1 MIGQLTI
8 NEFSLVLTRQT
19 GGRANRVFLAGC
31 QAMRTLSRSSS
42 SVQMM
47 PNRLG
52 SASGREGKLHR
63 WKCRPASFVDSD
75 ADDEEDAEDEEEGE
89 EEAVDKT
96 GEKPFS
102 PGHAPGLEHV
112 EAGAAF
118 SLSPLRQKEQEGA
131 KALAAIAGIALL
143 NVGAGAKWAARGVVQ
158 VTVTHHRTP
167 PLRQPGEARV
177 CRPPPPQLVL
187 PVRWVGAPGRCFCFC
202 RRRRGSGLCGIRTPS
217 SRPPPFAT

>member
-1 MIGQLTI
+1 
-8 NEFSLVLTRQT
+8 
-19 GGRANRVFLAGC
+19 
-31 QAMRTLSRSSS
+31 MRTLSRSSS

-63 WKCRPASFVDSD
+63 WKCRLASFVDSD

-102 PGHAPGLEHV
+102 PGHSPGLEHV
-112 EAGAAF
+112 ERGAE
-118 SLSPLRQKEQEGA
+118 LVPLRGKSEEA

-167 PLRQPGEARV
+167 PANRRLIYAASAGSAGEVGGSYGAGAFASAEGVVEAAFVAFEPPLLSPRLSALEPPRGKQAATETSGSVNSLSVPGLSRLTS
-177 CRPPPPQLVL
+177 R
-187 PVRWVGAPGRCFCFC
+187 PGRILF
-202 RRRRGSGLCGIRTPS
+202 LL
-217 SRPPPFAT
+217 

>member
-1 MIGQLTI
+1 
-8 NEFSLVLTRQT
+8 
-19 GGRANRVFLAGC
+19 
-31 QAMRTLSRSSS
+31 
-42 SVQMM
+42 M

-112 EAGAAF
+112 EAGAAS

-177 CRPPPPQLVL
+177 CQPPPLLPVL
-187 PVRWVGAPGRCFCFC
+187 PVRWVGATGQVLLLLPKASWKRPLWRSNPIFSAPAFQHLNPQGEN
-202 RRRRGSGLCGIRTPS
+202 RRRLRPRVRSTRCPS
-217 SRPPPFAT
+217 PVCLV